1 MELILIENI
10 LKLGSIGDVVKV
22 KAGFGRN
29 YLLRTGKALRASKE
43 NIDHVNLK
51 KSELKKKE
59 DESKN
64 KYKEIAVKLK
74 DKKVKFEREAKDNG
88 ELYGSIKPKEITLE
102 IKKSLNIDVG
112 PSQIEIKKDIKSL
125 GDYTIIINL
134 YSGVTVPI
142 IASVTKTK
150 AS

>member
-88 ELYGSIKPKEITLE
+88 ELYGSIKPKEISTSFINELKVE
-102 IKKSLNIDVG
+102 VN
-112 PSQIEIKKDIKSL
+112 PSQIELKQEINKIGEYKIN
-125 GDYTIIINL
+125 INL
-134 YSGVTVPI
+134 YSEVSTNVLVVVKKI
-142 IASVTKTK
+142 DAK
-150 AS
+150 